1 MIRILVADDHPLF
14 REGVKQILAET
25 NDIIAADEASNG
37 REVLAKLGQARYDVI
52 LLDISMPGESGVEIL
67 KQIKNIRPDQV
78 VLILS
83 MHPEEQ
89 YALRVLRAGASGYV
103 TKENTPDEL
112 ILAIRKVATGGRYI
126 SSKLGEELASRL
138 DKGFGVPRHE
148 QLSDRE
154 HQILV
159 MIASGKTTGE
169 IADELSLSAKTVSTY
184 RTRMLEKMNMKTDVE
199 LTHYVIQYELVKE
212 GIKPPPS
219 SSGTLS
225 LF

>member
-25 NDIIAADEASNG
+25 SDIIAADEASNG
-37 REVLAKLGQARYDVI
+37 REVLAKLGQAQYDVI

-83 MHPEEQ
+83 MLPEEQ
-89 YALRVLRAGASGYV
+89 YAIRVLRAGASGYV
-103 TKENTPDEL
+103 AKENTPDEL

-126 SSKLGEELASRL
+126 SSKLGEELALRL
-138 DKGFGVPRHE
+138 DKEFRAPRHE

-154 HQILV
+154 HQVLV

-199 LTHYVIQYELVKE
+199 LTHYAIQHELVKE
-212 GIKPPPS
+212 GVKPPPS
-219 SSGTLS
+219 SSDTLT